1 MFNDIHIGPITLHMY
16 GLMIAVGFIVALL
29 LSISRGKKKGLK
41 EDIFYGI
48 FFCAIIG
55 GFAGSKILYWI
66 VSIPQIIQDPS
77 IFWDFR
83 NGFVVYG
90 GIIGGILASY
100 LYIRIKKQDFFSYF
114 DAVMPGVAAAQ
125 GFGRL
130 GCFFA
135 GCCYGKETDSAF
147 HIVFTHSDFAPNGVP
162 LIPTQ
167 LLSSAGDFLIMA
179 ALLLI
184 SRKNPSKGRVG
195 ALYLIFYGIGRF
207 VIEFFRGD
215 LRGSVGSLSTSQFIS
230 LGIVAIGVI
239 MFVLLPRI
247 TKKSTAASPES
258 NDEGA
263 D

>member
-16 GLMIAVGFIVALL
+16 GLMIAAGFIFALL
-29 LSISRGKKKGLK
+29 FCISRGKKRGLK

-48 FFCAIIG
+48 FFCAILG
-55 GFAGSKILYWI
+55 GVVGSKVLYWI
-66 VSIPQIIQDPS
+66 ISIPQIIEDPS
-77 IFWDFR
+77 ILLDFR

-90 GIIGGILASY
+90 GILGGIFASY
-100 LYIRIKKQDFFSYF
+100 LYIRIKKEDFFSYF
-114 DAVMPGVAAAQ
+114 DVVMPGVAAAQ

-167 LLSSAGDFLIMA
+167 LMSSAGDFLIA
-179 ALLLI
+179 AVLILI
-184 SRKNPSKGRVG
+184 SGKKPSKGRVG
-195 ALYLIFYGIGRF
+195 ALYLILYGIGRF

-215 LRGSVGSLSTSQFIS
+215 LRGSVGALSTSQFIS
-230 LGIVAIGVI
+230 LGIVAAGVI
-239 MFVLLPRI
+239 MFILLPRI
-247 TKKSTAASPES
+247 NAKKNLETTDS
-258 NDEGA
+258 NK
-263 D
+263 